1 MYLHQTHHTSNG
13 FPCKKRLVLM
23 NLVFLL
29 PFMHIWFDLIV
40 GSGMRNCKFTF
51 LTTLHLVTLSPK
63 PAQTPTPNSSNL
75 TITASADISHS
86 HIFENCKIS
95 PRARYA
101 RIGCFYSRSSNLTI
115 IAPSTIPHAMVKR
128 FMHLYDEWNNN
139 ATYKVD
145 RCLARYSP
153 RATTTNRPT
162 NRAPNEPARPGQK

>member
-1 MYLHQTHHTSNG
+1 MIMIMILIIIIIVN
-13 FPCKKRLVLM
+13 
-23 NLVFLL
+23 
-29 PFMHIWFDLIV
+29 HI
-40 GSGMRNCKFTF
+40 
-51 LTTLHLVTLSPK
+51 HLVTLSPN

-162 NRAPNEPARPGQK
+162 NRAPNEPARPGQKWTKMPISGQIWSFLGKKS